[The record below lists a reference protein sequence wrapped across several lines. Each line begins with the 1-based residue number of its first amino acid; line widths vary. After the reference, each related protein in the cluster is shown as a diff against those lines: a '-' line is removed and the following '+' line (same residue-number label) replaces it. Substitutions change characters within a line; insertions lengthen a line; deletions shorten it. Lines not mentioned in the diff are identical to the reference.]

1 MRSLVT
7 ILVTNHNYGRY
18 LSRCLRSLI
27 SQKIDKNLYNI
38 IIIDD
43 ASTDNSNVII
53 DNFIGIDLKDHIF
66 CIKNKKKIGLPASL
80 NIGIKKVETRF
91 FVRVDADDFV
101 NENFLDYLINFIQL
115 NKYMDAVAVDYYLV
129 NNNEVIKERVNC
141 LKKPIGC
148 GIIFR
153 TDQIIQLGMYDKK
166 FLLHEDKDLMNRF
179 LKKYK
184 VFRLELPLYRY
195 RQHNYNITKNKKNDL
210 KFSKQLLKKNK
221 TKI

>member
-1 MRSLVT
+1 MKPLVT
-7 ILVTNHNYGRY
+7 ILVTNHNYGLY
-18 LSRCLRSLI
+18 ISRCLRSLL
-27 SQKIDKNLYNI
+27 SQKIDQKFYEI

-43 ASTDNSNVII
+43 ASTDKSNLII
-53 DNFIGIDLKDHIF
+53 DNFIGIDLKDHIV

-80 NIGIKKVETRF
+80 NLGIKKVRTPF

-129 NNNEVIKERVNC
+129 SNNEVVKERVNC
-141 LKKPIGC
+141 LERPIGC

-153 TDQIIQLGMYDKK
+153 TDQIIQLGMYDKN

-195 RQHNYNITKNKKNDL
+195 RRHTKNITKNKKNDL
-210 KFSKQLLKKNK
+210 KFSKQLLKKD
-221 TKI
+221 

>member
-153 TDQIIQLGMYDKK
+153 TDQIIQLGMYDKN

>member
-1 MRSLVT
+1 MNPIVT
-7 ILVTNHNYGRY
+7 VLVTNHNYGRY

-27 SQKIDKNLYNI
+27 SQKIDKNLYKI
-38 IIIDD
+38 IVIDD
-43 ASTDNSNVII
+43 ASTDNSKVVI
-53 DNFIGIDLKDHIF
+53 DNFIGIDLKDQIS

-101 NENFLDYLINFIQL
+101 NENFLDYLINFMQL

-129 NNNEVIKERVNC
+129 NNKEVIKERVNC
-141 LKKPIGC
+141 LEKPIGC

-153 TDQIIQLGMYDKK
+153 TDQIIQLGMYDKN
-166 FLLHEDKDLMNRF
+166 FLLHEDKDLMIRF

-195 RQHNYNITKNKKNDL
+195 RQHDKNITKNKKNDF
-210 KFSKQLLKKNK
+210 KFSKKLLKKNK
-221 TKI
+221 IKS

>member
-80 NIGIKKVETRF
+80 NIGIKKVDTRF

-153 TDQIIQLGMYDKK
+153 TDQIIQLGMYDKN

-195 RQHNYNITKNKKNDL
+195 RQHNHNITKNKKNDK

-221 TKI
+221 IKI

>member
-1 MRSLVT
+1 MKPIVT
-7 ILVTNHNYGRY
+7 VLVTNHNYGRY

-27 SQKIDKNLYNI
+27 SQIIDQNLYKI

-53 DNFIGIDLKDHIF
+53 DNFIGIDLKNHIS

-141 LKKPIGC
+141 LEKPIGC

>member
-80 NIGIKKVETRF
+80 NIGIKKVDTRF

-141 LKKPIGC
+141 LEKPIGC

-153 TDQIIQLGMYDKK
+153 TDQIIQLGMYDKN

>member
-1 MRSLVT
+1 MRSL
-7 ILVTNHNYGRY
+7 LA
-18 LSRCLRSLI
+18 
-27 SQKIDKNLYNI
+27 QKIQKELYEI

-43 ASTDNSNVII
+43 ASTDNSNLII
-53 DNFIGIDLKDHIF
+53 DNFIGIDLKNHFF
-66 CIKNKKKIGLPASL
+66 CIKNKKKLGLPASL
-80 NIGIKKVETRF
+80 NLGIKKVKTPF

-129 NNNEVIKERVNC
+129 NNNEVVKERVNC
-141 LKKPIGC
+141 LERPIGC

-153 TDQIIQLGMYDKK
+153 TDQIIQLGMYDKN

-195 RQHNYNITKNKKNDL
+195 RQHTKNITKNKKNDL
-210 KFSKQLLKKNK
+210 KFSKQLLKKH
-221 TKI
+221 

>member
-1 MRSLVT
+1 MKPLVT
-7 ILVTNHNYGRY
+7 ILVTNHNYGLY
-18 LSRCLRSLI
+18 ISRCLRSLL
-27 SQKIDKNLYNI
+27 SQKIDKKFYEI

-43 ASTDNSNVII
+43 ASTDKSNLII
-53 DNFIGIDLKDHIF
+53 DNFIGIDLKDYII
-66 CIKNKKKIGLPASL
+66 CIKNKKKLGLPASL
-80 NIGIKKVETRF
+80 NLGIKKVKTPF

-141 LKKPIGC
+141 LERPIGC

-153 TDQIIQLGMYDKK
+153 TDHVIKLGMYDKD
-166 FLLHEDKDLMNRF
+166 FLLHEDKDLMYRF
-179 LKKYK
+179 LNKYK
-184 VFRLELPLYRY
+184 VFRIELPLYRY
-195 RQHNYNITKNKKNDL
+195 RQHHKNISKNKKNDL
-210 KFSKQLLKKNK
+210 KFIKKLSKKK

>member
-1 MRSLVT
+1 MSPIVT
-7 ILVTNHNYGRY
+7 LLVTNHNYGRY

-27 SQKIDKNLYNI
+27 SQKINKNLYKI

-53 DNFIGIDLKDHIF
+53 DNFIGIDLKDRIS

-80 NIGIKKVETRF
+80 NLGIKKVETRF

-101 NENFLDYLINFIQL
+101 NENFLDYLVNFIQL

-129 NNNEVIKERVNC
+129 NNNEVIKKRVNC
-141 LKKPIGC
+141 LEKPIGC

-153 TDQIIQLGMYDKK
+153 TDQIIQLGMYDKN

-195 RQHNYNITKNKKNDL
+195 RQHNNNITKNKKNDL

-221 TKI
+221 IKI

>member
-1 MRSLVT
+1 MKPIVT
-7 ILVTNHNYGRY
+7 VLVTNHNYGRY

-27 SQKIDKNLYNI
+27 SQVIDKNLYKI

-43 ASTDNSNVII
+43 ASTDNSKVII
-53 DNFIGIDLKDHIF
+53 DNFIGIDLKDHIS

-80 NIGIKKVETRF
+80 NIGIKKVKTPF

-101 NENFLDYLINFIQL
+101 NENFLDYLTNFIQS

-153 TDQIIQLGMYDKK
+153 TDQIIQLGMYDKN

-179 LKKYK
+179 LKKFK

-221 TKI
+221 IKI

>member
-1 MRSLVT
+1 MKPIVT
-7 ILVTNHNYGRY
+7 VLVTNHNNGRY

-27 SQKIDKNLYNI
+27 SQIIDQNLYKI

-53 DNFIGIDLKDHIF
+53 DNFIGIDLKNHIS

-153 TDQIIQLGMYDKK
+153 TDQIIQLGMYDKN